1 MSIVTA
7 TVYSIATAT
16 NLKSALLRGKST
28 YKKYLKFRPWIC
40 LNVQIAGSTLS
51 DFGDPCGFLAE
62 LMARL
67 NVYERGGGEKIN
79 QCSA

>member
-7 TVYSIATAT
+7 TVDSIATAT

-67 NVYERGGGEKIN
+67 NVYERGGEEKIN